1 MDRLSDRSPADGS
14 FKEKRMYDQEATN
27 NLSVAVLID
36 GVYHFTSEA
45 VERADELL
53 LAALAEVE
61 E

>member
-1 MDRLSDRSPADGS
+1 
-14 FKEKRMYDQEATN
+14 MYDQEATN